1 MLSWWL
7 KLQDALSLLD
17 SYKRGTLA
25 PGVTDEQLWA
35 AKKIKDAIIHP
46 DTGEVIFMPF
56 RMSGFVPFGTPV
68 VVGML
73 LPNQTLPATL
83 FWQWLNQTHNALV
96 NYSNRNA
103 SVPTPVSSY
112 VGGYIGAVTS
122 AMVRAHLLFSNK
134 LLG

>member
-1 MLSWWL
+1 MERF
-7 KLQDALSLLD
+7 KQGGD
-17 SYKRGTLA
+17 LA
-25 PGVTDEQLWA
+25 GVSREQLWA
-35 AKKIKDAIIHP
+35 AKKIKDAIVHP

-73 LPNQTLPATL
+73 LPNQTLATTL

-103 SVPTPVSSY
+103 SVPTPVTAY
-112 VGGYIGAVTS
+112 VGGYFGAVAS
-122 AMVRAHLLFSNK
+122 AMV
-134 LLG
+134 GIC